1 MEEKETQVVETSEVK
16 KPTEVKSFR
25 CAAPKTDW
33 HIFLISLLT
42 SAIVVAAY
50 HVTLMAIDMFCEQE
64 AEPVYCSCHKGAAEE
79 EEEKP
84 KRKFSPEQ
92 VEKMKARR
100 EAFMKQFT
108 PEQRE
113 KINNM
118 TKEQRRE
125 FFKKFHAERRKGD
138 NADGEKG
145 KEKGKRGKRAK
156 KNNAAEK
163 ETAK

>member
-1 MEEKETQVVETSEVK
+1 MEEKENQVAGTSEAK
-16 KPTEVKSFR
+16 QPTEVKSFR

-42 SAIVVAAY
+42 SAIVVAVY
-50 HVTLMAIDMFCEQE
+50 HVALMAIDMFCEKE
-64 AEPVYCSCHKGAAEE
+64 IEPVYCACHKGGSEG

-92 VEKMKARR
+92 IEKMKARR

-118 TKEQRRE
+118 SKEERRE

-145 KEKGKRGKRAK
+145 KGKRAK
-156 KNNAAEK
+156 RAKKDKDNAAEK
-163 ETAK
+163 